1 MELLYFI
8 LGIFFISYVIPIIDE
23 ITNWILTWIKVQKT
37 KQNDIGNQLTIKI
50 NKDTVSAEKLIS
62 KNIIG
67 FQYLDAEEGE
77 DEEDEV

>member
-8 LGIFFISYVIPIIDE
+8 LGIFFISYVIPIIDG

-62 KNIIG
+62 KNTIG